1 MTNPAKHILVVEDER
16 HLAAGIKFNL
26 EAEGYRVTVVNNG
39 KEALEAFSQSKFDL
53 ILMDCHMPEM
63 DGFEAT
69 RKIRETEKES
79 NMARIPVVA
88 LTANAMQQDREEC
101 LNAGMDDHLSKPY
114 TRLQI
119 RATLER
125 WLSQKAAAPT
135 PKPEKTETVAATP
148 IDQILDKTALD
159 GIRALQMEGAPDV
172 LESVISLYLDDAPKL
187 MERLK
192 HAVAANDAPEIERA
206 AHTLKSSSASLGALK
221 VSELCKR
228 LETSARQHV
237 LDQSTEILTEL
248 ETTYNGIQS
257 ALAAAREKRAA

>member
-1 MTNPAKHILVVEDER
+1 ML
-16 HLAAGIKFNL
+16 GI
-26 EAEGYRVTVVNNG
+26 EGYRVTVVNNG
-39 KEALEAFSQSKFDL
+39 KEALEAFTQASFDL

-69 RKIRETEKES
+69 RKIRETEKQS
-79 NMARIPVVA
+79 NMVRIPVVA

-125 WLSQKAAAPT
+125 WLSQKAAAPA
-135 PKPEKTETVAATP
+135 PKVEKAQAVAPKP
-148 IDQILDKTALD
+148 IDQILDKAALD
-159 GIRALQMEGAPDV
+159 GIRSLQMEGAPDV
-172 LESVISLYLDDAPKL
+172 LESVINLYLDDAPKL

-221 VSELCKR
+221 VSELCKK
-228 LETSARQHV
+228 LEMSARQHAAAE
-237 LDQSTEILTEL
+237 STQILTEL
-248 ETTYNGIQS
+248 EATYDGIQV
-257 ALAAAREKRAA
+257 ALTAAREMRAA